1 MGWPK
6 REDSRTVDQNV
17 DVPVSEFHCS
27 SCDFTGARR
36 VLKVK
41 RYKVGVASCCADFR
55 DRLFARLDIAAC
67 YNDVDAS
74 LREFLGCSPP
84 NPLVPPVI
92 SAVDESLVMVAPFLI
107 QDQHIHSPPR

>member
-1 MGWPK
+1 MGWSK

-17 DVPVSEFHCS
+17 DVPVSELHCS

-41 RYKVGVASCCADFR
+41 RYKVGVCADFR
-55 DRLFARLDIAAC
+55 DRLFATFDIAAC